1 MYELAFNLQLQDRKG
16 ELKDFISQINLHLKA
31 TPSLEALDNLLHI
44 AHHPVSI
51 HYDTVFNIGDYYL
64 STLKLFLCSESHC
77 SLWFHDSF
85 QKISFRPQII
95 PGVYY

>member
-16 ELKDFISQINLHLKA
+16 EFKDFISQINLHPRIIVHLKA
-31 TPSLEALDNLLHI
+31 TPLLEALDNLLHI

-51 HYDTVFNIGDYYL
+51 
-64 STLKLFLCSESHC
+64 
-77 SLWFHDSF
+77 
-85 QKISFRPQII
+85 PI